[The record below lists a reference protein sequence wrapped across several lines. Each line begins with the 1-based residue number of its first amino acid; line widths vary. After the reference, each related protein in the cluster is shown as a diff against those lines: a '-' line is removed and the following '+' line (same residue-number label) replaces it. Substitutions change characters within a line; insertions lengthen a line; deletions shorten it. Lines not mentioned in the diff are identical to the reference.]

1 MKWTVVLLFALITF
15 SAHAQSVTPPPRDE
29 ELCAAGG
36 RSHGWAPSDDA
47 ADVRLAINQRHHLEH
62 LCRYITR
69 PAIAN
74 ERLTLNKFVPFL
86 TETELVSRGASYKKA
101 DKPWASFAIEDTRSS
116 PARTPHRAVL
126 WPTY

>member
-15 SAHAQSVTPPPRDE
+15 SAYAQSVTPPPRDE

-62 LCRYITR
+62 LCRCITR

-86 TETELVSRGASYKKA
+86 TETELVSQSIGSCIKA
-101 DKPWASFAIEDTRSS
+101 R
-116 PARTPHRAVL
+116 
-126 WPTY
+126 